1 MSVEAPIST
10 TYNLFIGE
18 DRTLRFT
25 VVDANDAAVDI
36 SGYALEWVMREKP
49 ASATADI
56 TKATG
61 SGITITDGPN
71 GLCEVAITDADTL
84 ALLPGTYFHTLRRT
98 DDDSETVLSF
108 GDVILRYAATR

>member
-1 MSVEAPIST
+1 MSVEAPIAT
-10 TYNLFIGE
+10 DKNLFIGE
-18 DRTLRFT
+18 DRSLDFT
-25 VVDANDAAVDI
+25 VVDANGTAVDI
-36 SGYALEWVMREKP
+36 TSYGLEWVMRERA

-56 TKATG
+56 TKTTS
-61 SGITITDGPN
+61 SGITLTDPTN
-71 GLCEVAITDADTL
+71 GVCRVAIADTDTL

>member
-1 MSVEAPIST
+1 MSVEAPILT

-36 SGYALEWVMREKP
+36 TGYALEWVMRERP
-49 ASATADI
+49 GSDMATL
-56 TKATG
+56 TKTTG

-71 GLCEVAITDADTL
+71 GLCEVAIADANTL
-84 ALLPGTYFHTLRRT
+84 ALDPGTYFHTLRRT
-98 DDDSETVLSF
+98 DDGSETVLSF
-108 GDVILRYAATR
+108 GDVILKQAATR